1 LIALQFAD
9 ADSVNGTRQKYG
21 ALWGCN
27 GNNMVN
33 ILATHCWRL
42 DKSFCRPNRPC
53 ASVQNLVGYAQN
65 PSRHFV

>member
-1 LIALQFAD
+1 
-9 ADSVNGTRQKYG
+9 VNGTRQKYG
-21 ALWGCN
+21 ALCGCN

-42 DKSFCRPNRPC
+42 LINHFAALIGLARRCKI
-53 ASVQNLVGYAQN
+53 LVGYAQN